1 MCLGGCILPAAA
13 LWLQQWHRWSPNL
26 VCCVDLVCCVAPVQR
41 VLGCIQDKLGQ
52 NRGTQVQSLLHGL
65 DAMGFKAGEGE
76 WG

>member
-1 MCLGGCILPAAA
+1 M
-13 LWLQQWHRWSPNL
+13 WWQQQWHGCLPN
-26 VCCVDLVCCVAPVQR
+26 VRVSCGAPVQR